1 MIKQEFSELRRALGY
16 ERLVIR
22 RIFHMYVSNENEV
35 IWQAEDDFQVLDEE
49 RQNRIRD
56 ILKELLSTSVTVKTH
71 PAEVVQNVPLYR
83 VLTGGTEAD
92 SAEDPFFGTEAN
104 TAEDLF
110 FGAEPDTSDNLNSE
124 SAEQTADALLPR
136 SIEELQKEVLEG
148 YTHTDPYYA
157 LAAELIYDVPGKAE
171 DKQEMFDAS
180 DETYTAFLAGI
191 CPAKLS
197 PAALGYSDEAVAQLE
212 RRWEIYK
219 PIVGFLY
226 PSFRDRSTDLSEA
239 VFYTKTPR
247 EEPVLYRI
255 FSVREEDIPETKN
268 EKKENL
274 AELLSEAELSIEEAA
289 AVTESI
295 QEMAEENPESTL
307 GRQEIV
313 HILQE
318 NTEAD
323 TEVLTESYEEVIRQE
338 IPVTVA
344 AEKKIKI
351 KTESCEVSIQTDH
364 AELIREEILDG
375 VRYICVPADGAV
387 TVNGI
392 HTVNRQQM
400 QTE

>member
-71 PAEVVQNVPLYR
+71 PTEVEQNVPLYR
-83 VLTGGTEAD
+83 VLTGGAEAD
-92 SAEDPFFGTEAN
+92 SAEDPFFGAEAN
-104 TAEDLF
+104 TPE
-110 FGAEPDTSDNLNSE
+110 E
-124 SAEQTADALLPR
+124 SILETDSLLPR

-226 PSFRDRSTDLSEA
+226 PAFRDRSTDLSEA

-307 GRQEIV
+307 GRQEII

-318 NTEAD
+318 NTQAD
-323 TEVLTESYEEVIRQE
+323 TEAMTESYEEVIRQE

-392 HTVNRQQM
+392 HTVNRQNM
-400 QTE
+400 ETDSEEGEE

>member
-1 MIKQEFSELRRALGY
+1 MVKQEFSELRRALAY

-35 IWQAEDDFQVLDEE
+35 IWQEEDDFQLLEEE

-56 ILKELLSTSVTVKTH
+56 ILKELLSTAVTVKTH
-71 PAEVVQNVPLYR
+71 PAEVEQNLTLYR
-83 VLTGGTEAD
+83 MLTED
-92 SAEDPFFGTEAN
+92 SAEDTEEQFR
-104 TAEDLF
+104 TIED
-110 FGAEPDTSDNLNSE
+110 
-124 SAEQTADALLPR
+124 
-136 SIEELQKEVLEG
+136 LQKEVLES

-157 LAAELIYDVPGKAE
+157 LAAEIVYDVPGRAE
-171 DKQEMFDAS
+171 DREDMFDAS
-180 DETYTAFLAGI
+180 EETYTALLAGI

-197 PAALGYSDEAVAQLE
+197 KAALGYSDEFVGQLE

-226 PSFRDRSTDLSEA
+226 PAFRDRATDLSEA
-239 VFYTKTPR
+239 VFYTRTPK

-255 FSVREEDIPETKN
+255 FEVREEDVPETKS

-295 QEMAEENPESTL
+295 QEMAEENPESIL
-307 GRQEIV
+307 GRQEIL

-318 NTEAD
+318 NTQAD
-323 TEVLTESYEEVIRQE
+323 TEGLTESYEEVIRHE
-338 IPVTVA
+338 IPIAVA

-351 KTESCEVSIQTDH
+351 RTESCEVSIQTDH
-364 AELIREEILDG
+364 AEMIREEILDG

-392 HTVNRQQM
+392 STVYRNGSVNGQGM
-400 QTE
+400 PEESEEE

>member
-1 MIKQEFSELRRALGY
+1 MIKQDFSELRRALGY

-35 IWQAEDDFQVLDEE
+35 IWQAEDDFQVLEEE

-56 ILKELLSTSVTVKTH
+56 ILKELLSTAVTVKTH
-71 PAEVVQNVPLYR
+71 PAEVEQNLSLYH
-83 VLTGGTEAD
+83 VLTGGG
-92 SAEDPFFGTEAN
+92 AEDPAMWLQEQPDESLQGEPGMVSGKTEDEEN
-104 TAEDLF
+104 QIRTIED
-110 FGAEPDTSDNLNSE
+110 
-124 SAEQTADALLPR
+124 
-136 SIEELQKEVLEG
+136 LQKEVLES
-148 YTHTDPYYA
+148 YIHTDPYYA
-157 LAAELIYDVPGKAE
+157 LAAEIIYDVPGKAE

-180 DETYTAFLAGI
+180 DETFTAFLAGI

-197 PAALGYSDEAVAQLE
+197 KAALGYSDEFVGQLE

-219 PIVGFLY
+219 PTVGFLY
-226 PSFRDRSTDLSEA
+226 PSFRDRATDLSEA
-239 VFYTKTPR
+239 VFYTKTPK

-255 FSVREEDIPETKN
+255 FEVREEDIPETKN
-268 EKKENL
+268 EKKDNL
-274 AELLSEAELSIEEAA
+274 AELLSEAELTIEEAA

-295 QEMAEENPESTL
+295 QEMADENPESML

-318 NTEAD
+318 NTQAD

-392 HTVNRQQM
+392 CTVNRDNAADGLNIA
-400 QTE
+400 EEAEE

>member
-1 MIKQEFSELRRALGY
+1 MRRALGY

-35 IWQAEDDFQVLDEE
+35 IWQAEDDFQTLDEE

-56 ILKELLSTSVTVKTH
+56 ILKELLSTAVTVKTH
-71 PAEVVQNVPLYR
+71 PAEVEQNLSLYR
-83 VLTGGTEAD
+83 VLAMDDPGDMDTFFEPDVRTEGQPD
-92 SAEDPFFGTEAN
+92 ESMAEDDQGQGFM
-104 TAEDLF
+104 
-110 FGAEPDTSDNLNSE
+110 
-124 SAEQTADALLPR
+124 LPQN
-136 SIEELQKEVLEG
+136 IEELQKEVLES

-157 LAAELIYDVPGKAE
+157 LAAEIIYDVPGKAE

-197 PAALGYSDEAVAQLE
+197 KAALGYSDEFVGQLE

-219 PIVGFLY
+219 PTVGFLY
-226 PSFRDRSTDLSEA
+226 PSFRDRATDLSEA
-239 VFYTKTPR
+239 VFYTKAPK

-255 FSVREEDIPETKN
+255 FAVREEDIPETKN
-268 EKKENL
+268 EKKDNL
-274 AELLSEAELSIEEAA
+274 AELLSEAELTIEEAA

-295 QEMAEENPESTL
+295 QEMAGENPESVL
-307 GRQEIV
+307 GRQEII

-318 NTEAD
+318 NTQAD
-323 TEVLTESYEEVIRQE
+323 TEGLTESYEEVIRQE
-338 IPVTVA
+338 IPVTVV

-364 AELIREEILDG
+364 AEMIREEILDG

-392 HTVNRQQM
+392 STVNRQLLQDDPG
-400 QTE
+400 EDFE

>member
-16 ERLVIR
+16 DRLVIR

-35 IWQAEDDFQVLDEE
+35 IWQTEDDFQLLEEE

-56 ILKELLSTSVTVKTH
+56 ILKELLSTAVTVKTH
-71 PAEVVQNVPLYR
+71 PAEVEQNLPLYR
-83 VLTGGTEAD
+83 MLTED
-92 SAEDPFFGTEAN
+92 SAEDTEEQFR
-104 TAEDLF
+104 TIED
-110 FGAEPDTSDNLNSE
+110 
-124 SAEQTADALLPR
+124 
-136 SIEELQKEVLEG
+136 LQKEVLES

-157 LAAELIYDVPGKAE
+157 LAAEIVYDVPGRAE
-171 DKQEMFDAS
+171 DREDMFDAS
-180 DETYTAFLAGI
+180 EETYTALLAGI

-197 PAALGYSDEAVAQLE
+197 KAALGYSDEFVGQLE

-226 PSFRDRSTDLSEA
+226 PAFRDRATDLSEA
-239 VFYTKTPR
+239 VFYTRTPK

-255 FSVREEDIPETKN
+255 FEVREEDVPETKS

-295 QEMAEENPESTL
+295 QEMAEENPESIL
-307 GRQEIV
+307 GRQEIL

-318 NTEAD
+318 NTQAD
-323 TEVLTESYEEVIRQE
+323 TEGLTESYEEVIRQE
-338 IPVTVA
+338 IPIAVA

-351 KTESCEVSIQTDH
+351 RTESCEVSIQTDH
-364 AELIREEILDG
+364 AEMIREEILDG
-375 VRYICVPADGAV
+375 VRYICVPADGTV

-392 HTVNRQQM
+392 STVYRNGSVNGQGLP
-400 QTE
+400 EESEEE

>member
-16 ERLVIR
+16 DRLVIR

-35 IWQAEDDFQVLDEE
+35 IWQTEDDFQLLEEE

-56 ILKELLSTSVTVKTH
+56 ILKELLSTAVTVKTH
-71 PAEVVQNVPLYR
+71 PAEVEQNLTLYR
-83 VLTGGTEAD
+83 MLTED
-92 SAEDPFFGTEAN
+92 SAEDTEEQFR
-104 TAEDLF
+104 TIED
-110 FGAEPDTSDNLNSE
+110 
-124 SAEQTADALLPR
+124 
-136 SIEELQKEVLEG
+136 LQKEVLES

-157 LAAELIYDVPGKAE
+157 LAAEIVYDVPGRAE
-171 DKQEMFDAS
+171 DREDMFDAS
-180 DETYTAFLAGI
+180 EETYTALLAGI

-197 PAALGYSDEAVAQLE
+197 KAALGYSDEFVGQLE

-226 PSFRDRSTDLSEA
+226 PAFRDRATDLSEA
-239 VFYTKTPR
+239 VFYTRTPK

-255 FSVREEDIPETKN
+255 FEVREEDVPETKS

-295 QEMAEENPESTL
+295 QEMAEENPESIL
-307 GRQEIV
+307 GRQEIL

-318 NTEAD
+318 NTQAD
-323 TEVLTESYEEVIRQE
+323 TEGLTESYEEVIRHE
-338 IPVTVA
+338 IPIAVA

-351 KTESCEVSIQTDH
+351 RTESCEVSIQTDH
-364 AELIREEILDG
+364 AEMIREEILDG

-392 HTVNRQQM
+392 STVYRNGSVNGQGM
-400 QTE
+400 PEESEEE

>member
-71 PAEVVQNVPLYR
+71 PTEVEQNVPLYR

-92 SAEDPFFGTEAN
+92 SAEDPFFESEAN
-104 TAEDLF
+104 TPE
-110 FGAEPDTSDNLNSE
+110 E
-124 SAEQTADALLPR
+124 SILETDSLLPR

-239 VFYTKTPR
+239 VFYKKTP
-247 EEPVLYRI
+247 
-255 FSVREEDIPETKN
+255 
-268 EKKENL
+268 
-274 AELLSEAELSIEEAA
+274 
-289 AVTESI
+289 
-295 QEMAEENPESTL
+295 M
-307 GRQEIV
+307 
-313 HILQE
+313 
-318 NTEAD
+318 
-323 TEVLTESYEEVIRQE
+323 
-338 IPVTVA
+338 
-344 AEKKIKI
+344 
-351 KTESCEVSIQTDH
+351 
-364 AELIREEILDG
+364 
-375 VRYICVPADGAV
+375 
-387 TVNGI
+387 
-392 HTVNRQQM
+392 
-400 QTE
+400 

>member
-71 PAEVVQNVPLYR
+71 PAEVEQNMPLFR
-83 VLTGGTEAD
+83 ILTD
-92 SAEDPFFGTEAN
+92 STAEVHFDDPFSGPGMDTGEEPFS
-104 TAEDLF
+104 
-110 FGAEPDTSDNLNSE
+110 GAEAYNSE
-124 SAEQTADALLPR
+124 EAFR
-136 SIEELQKEVLEG
+136 IEDLQKEVLES

-157 LAAELIYDVPGKAE
+157 LAAEIIYDVPGKAE

-197 PAALGYSDEAVAQLE
+197 KAALGYSDEFVGQLE

-219 PIVGFLY
+219 PTVGFLY
-226 PSFRDRSTDLSEA
+226 PSFRDRATDLSEA
-239 VFYTKTPR
+239 VFYTKAPK

-255 FSVREEDIPETKN
+255 FEVREEDIPETKN
-268 EKKENL
+268 EKKDNL
-274 AELLSEAELSIEEAA
+274 AELLSEAELTIEEAA

-295 QEMAEENPESTL
+295 QEMADENPESML

-318 NTEAD
+318 NTQAD

-392 HTVNRQQM
+392 CTVNRDNAADGLNIAEE
-400 QTE
+400 TEE

>member
-16 ERLVIR
+16 DRLVIR

-35 IWQAEDDFQVLDEE
+35 IWQTEDDFQLLEEE

-56 ILKELLSTSVTVKTH
+56 ILKELLSTAVTVKTH
-71 PAEVVQNVPLYR
+71 PAEVEQNLTLYR
-83 VLTGGTEAD
+83 MLTED
-92 SAEDPFFGTEAN
+92 SAEDTEEQFR
-104 TAEDLF
+104 TIED
-110 FGAEPDTSDNLNSE
+110 
-124 SAEQTADALLPR
+124 
-136 SIEELQKEVLEG
+136 LQKEVLES

-157 LAAELIYDVPGKAE
+157 LAAEIVYDVPGRAE
-171 DKQEMFDAS
+171 DHEDMFDAS
-180 DETYTAFLAGI
+180 EETYTALLAGI

-197 PAALGYSDEAVAQLE
+197 KAALGYSDEFVGQLE

-226 PSFRDRSTDLSEA
+226 PAFRDRATDLSEA
-239 VFYTKTPR
+239 VFYTRTPK

-255 FSVREEDIPETKN
+255 FEVREEDVPETKS

-295 QEMAEENPESTL
+295 QEMAEENPESIL
-307 GRQEIV
+307 GRQEIL

-318 NTEAD
+318 NTQAD
-323 TEVLTESYEEVIRQE
+323 TEGLTGSYEEVIRQE
-338 IPVTVA
+338 IPIAVA

-351 KTESCEVSIQTDH
+351 RTESCEVSIQTDH
-364 AELIREEILDG
+364 AEMIREEILDG
-375 VRYICVPADGAV
+375 VRYICVPADGTV

-392 HTVNRQQM
+392 STVYRNGSVNGQGLP
-400 QTE
+400 EESEEE

>member
-35 IWQAEDDFQVLDEE
+35 IWQAADDFQILDEE

-56 ILKELLSTSVTVKTH
+56 ILKELLSTAVTVKTH
-71 PAEVVQNVPLYR
+71 PAEVEQNLPLYR
-83 VLTGGTEAD
+83 LLAGEPLENPSFGPAVRAEGQPDESVTED
-92 SAEDPFFGTEAN
+92 
-104 TAEDLF
+104 
-110 FGAEPDTSDNLNSE
+110 
-124 SAEQTADALLPR
+124 EQGQSFSLPQ
-136 SIEELQKEVLEG
+136 SIEELQKTVLEG

-157 LAAELIYDVPGKAE
+157 LAAEIIYDVPGKAE

-197 PAALGYSDEAVAQLE
+197 PAALGYSDQSVGQLE

-219 PIVGFLY
+219 PTVGFLY
-226 PSFRDRSTDLSEA
+226 PSFRDRGTDLSEA
-239 VFYTKTPR
+239 VFYTKTPK
-247 EEPVLYRI
+247 EEQVLYRV
-255 FSVREEDIPETKN
+255 FAVREEDIPETKN

-295 QEMAEENPESTL
+295 QEMAEENPESVL
-307 GRQEIV
+307 GKQEIV

-318 NTEAD
+318 NTQAD
-323 TEVLTESYEEVIRQE
+323 TEILTESYEEVIRQE

-344 AEKKIKI
+344 AEKKIRI

-392 HTVNRQQM
+392 TTVNRLGTPEDPK
-400 QTE
+400 TEDK